1 MRRRWRSSRARTVV
15 VISQMK
21 LNPRVSRAM
30 GQTEKRAYNTARN
43 VRDGR
48 EIAASARLRT
58 RSVVMACVQA
68 EGQHMLLPCEQDG
81 TYEEEA
87 EPVRVESFDDGE
99 LNGAWTVERV
109 QRGRAEDERLKEKLC
124 VAQT

>member
-1 MRRRWRSSRARTVV
+1 M
-15 VISQMK
+15 VIAQMK
-21 LNPRVSRAM
+21 LNPRVSRVM
-30 GQTEKRAYNTARN
+30 GQTEERAYKTARN

-58 RSVVMACVQA
+58 RSVVMACTPPV
-68 EGQHMLLPCEQDG
+68 GQHMFQPREQDG
-81 TYEEEA
+81 AYEEEA

-99 LNGAWTVERV
+99 LNGAWAVECV
-109 QRGRAEDERLKEKLC
+109 ERGRAEDERLEEKLC